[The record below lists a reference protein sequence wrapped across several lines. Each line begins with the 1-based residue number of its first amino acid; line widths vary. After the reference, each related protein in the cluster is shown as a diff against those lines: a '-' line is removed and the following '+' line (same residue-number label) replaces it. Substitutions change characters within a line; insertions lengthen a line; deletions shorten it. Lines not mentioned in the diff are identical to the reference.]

1 MSLAIE
7 EAQKAAEK
15 GEVPIGAVVV
25 KNGEVIA
32 RAHNLR
38 ENGGGATAH
47 AEILAINEASQK
59 EGGWRLSDCTLY
71 VTLEPCPMCAGAIV
85 NARVGR
91 VVFGSHDPKA
101 GAMGS
106 VINLNAYPLNHK
118 PEVTSGVLENE
129 CGKILSE
136 FFTLKRK

>member
-1 MSLAIE
+1 M
-7 EAQKAAEK
+7 
-15 GEVPIGAVVV
+15 
-25 KNGEVIA
+25 
-32 RAHNLR
+32 
-38 ENGGGATAH
+38 
-47 AEILAINEASQK
+47 
-59 EGGWRLSDCTLY
+59 
-71 VTLEPCPMCAGAIV
+71 